1 MITGAPQLGVD
12 RLLAPAKVGLL
23 NQVQALGLIELMKSY
38 FTKEETSPHNFNIMK
53 IYYLFIA

>member
-1 MITGAPQLGVD
+1 MIIGAPQLGVD

-23 NQVQALGLIELMKSY
+23 NQVEVLCLIELMKSY
-38 FTKEETSPHNFNIMK
+38 FNKEETSPHNFNITK